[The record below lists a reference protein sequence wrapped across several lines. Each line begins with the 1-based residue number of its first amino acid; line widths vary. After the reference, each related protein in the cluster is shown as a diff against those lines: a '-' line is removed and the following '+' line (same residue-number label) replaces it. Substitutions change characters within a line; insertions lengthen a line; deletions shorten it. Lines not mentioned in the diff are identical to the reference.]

1 MTNQF
6 IEHMKL
12 QLVDLE
18 TFKDEIV
25 STVGDDSID
34 WHFVAG
40 QIHATENLLL
50 VAERMLVN
58 EN

>member
-1 MTNQF
+1 MSNQF

-12 QLVDLE
+12 HLVDLE
-18 TFKDEIV
+18 AFKDEIV

-40 QIHATENLLL
+40 RIYATESLLL

-58 EN
+58 E